1 LAGMGFGEPD
11 FAARQCKSNII
22 ESLITNVG
30 RVFLVDRTE
39 RKVAAALLTINSRV
53 AEVEELA
60 DTAGYDILYEIIQE
74 RRYPDPSYFV
84 GKGKLDEVKTILE
97 ENPIEALLING
108 EVEPGQHYI
117 LENTLKVECVDRIK
131 IVLNIFAKR
140 AHSKEAMLQVEK
152 AKLQYEMPFLKEWIH
167 NAKAGEHPGFLGG
180 GEYAINT
187 YYDLIKKRMKKIDTE
202 LKSMKEDQALR
213 RLQRKKK
220 GFYLVCL
227 AGYTNAGKSSLM
239 KKLTGESV
247 IIENKMFSTLSTT
260 TRKMENVKKEVLL
273 TDTIGFLE
281 NLPHFMIESF
291 RNTIEDIF
299 NADLV
304 LLVLD
309 SSDEMPEVIRK
320 LRTSKGILLP
330 DIDPTNIMVILNK
343 TDLLKF
349 GMKERIDIV
358 RTEFPQSE
366 IVLTSVKDNYGL
378 DVVKSKIL
386 EKFTYP
392 IELNFEAPQSGE
404 LQSLLSSLYDSCDV
418 TTIEYGPITKV
429 SLRCKSDDRDR
440 IAKTV
445 ISLEGTVI
453 PNPPSEETAVPPEM

>member
-1 LAGMGFGEPD
+1 MAESGP
-11 FAARQCKSNII
+11 ARALLGCDSIQKNII
-22 ESLITNVG
+22 EPVITNEG
-30 RVFLVDRTE
+30 RVILVDRTE
-39 RKVAAALLTINSRV
+39 QKITAALLTLNNRV
-53 AEVEELA
+53 AEVEELS
-60 DTAGYDILYEIIQE
+60 DTAGYDILYEIIQD

-84 GKGKLDEVKTILE
+84 GKGKLEEVKEILE
-97 ENPIEALLING
+97 ETPVNALLING
-108 EVEPGQHYI
+108 EIEPGQHYI
-117 LENTLKVECVDRIK
+117 IENLLKVEVVDRIK
-131 IVLNIFAKR
+131 IVLNIFTKR
-140 AHSKEAMLQVEK
+140 AHSKESMLQVEK
-152 AKLQYEMPFLKEWIH
+152 AKLKYEMPFLKEWIH

-187 YYDLIKKRMKKIDTE
+187 YYDLIRKRMKKIDIE

-213 RLQRKKK
+213 RHQRKKK

-239 KKLTGESV
+239 RKLTGESV
-247 IIENKMFSTLSTT
+247 LIENKMFSTLSTT
-260 TRKMENVKKEVLL
+260 TRKMENVKKEILL

-299 NADLV
+299 NADVV

-330 DIDPTNIMVILNK
+330 EIDPNNIIVVLNK

-349 GMKERIDIV
+349 GMKERIDVV
-358 RTEFPQSE
+358 RAEFPKSE
-366 IVLTSVKDNYGL
+366 IVLTSVMENYGL
-378 DVVKSKIL
+378 DVLRSKIL

-392 IELNFEAPQSGE
+392 VELRFNAPQSGE
-404 LQSLLSSLYDSCDV
+404 LQSLLSGLYDICDV
-418 TTIEYGPITKV
+418 ISIEYGPITKV
-429 SLRCKSDDRDR
+429 SLRCKADDRDR

-445 ISLEGTVI
+445 VELGGSVV
-453 PNPPSEETAVPPEM
+453 PNPPVQQNAVPPEM

>member
-1 LAGMGFGEPD
+1 M
-11 FAARQCKSNII
+11 
-22 ESLITNVG
+22 
-30 RVFLVDRTE
+30 VDRTE
-39 RKVAAALLTINSRV
+39 KKITAALVTINSRV

-74 RRYPDPSYFV
+74 RRYSDPSYFV
-84 GKGKLDEVKTILE
+84 GKGKLDEIKTILE
-97 ENPIEALLING
+97 ENPVEVLLING
-108 EVEPGQHYI
+108 ELEPGQHYI
-117 LENTLKVECVDRIK
+117 LENTLKIECVDRIK
-131 IVLNIFAKR
+131 VVLNIFTKR

-187 YYDLIKKRMKKIDTE
+187 YYDLIKKRMKKIDTD
-202 LKSMKEDQALR
+202 LKSMKDDQALR
-213 RLQRKKK
+213 RQQRKKK

-239 KKLTGESV
+239 KKMTGESV

-260 TRKMENVKKEVLL
+260 TRKMENVKKEILL

-309 SSDEMPEVIRK
+309 SSDDMPEVIRK

-330 DIDPTNIMVILNK
+330 EIDPLNIVVVLNK
-343 TDLLKF
+343 TDLLRF
-349 GMKERIDIV
+349 GMKERIDVV
-358 RTEFPQSE
+358 RAEFPQSE
-366 IVLTSVKDNYGL
+366 IVLTSVKNDYGL
-378 DVVKSKIL
+378 DVLRTKIL

-392 IELNFEAPQSGE
+392 IELNFAAPQSGE
-404 LQSLLSSLYDSCDV
+404 LQSLLSGLYDICDV
-418 TTIEYGPITKV
+418 ISIEYGPITKV
-429 SLRCKSDDRDR
+429 SLRCKLDDRDR
-440 IAKTV
+440 IAKSV
-445 ISLEGTVI
+445 IALDGSVI
-453 PNPPSEETAVPPEM
+453 PNDPARDNTVPPEM

>member
-1 LAGMGFGEPD
+1 M
-11 FAARQCKSNII
+11 
-22 ESLITNVG
+22 
-30 RVFLVDRTE
+30 VDRTE
-39 RKVAAALLTINSRV
+39 RKITAALLTLNTRV

-74 RRYPDPSYFV
+74 KRYPDPSYFV
-84 GKGKLDEVKTILE
+84 GKGKMEEVKTILE
-97 ENPIEALLING
+97 ENPVEALLING
-108 EVEPGQHYI
+108 EIEPGQHFTI
-117 LENTLKVECVDRIK
+117 ENMLKLECVDRIK
-131 IVLNIFAKR
+131 IVLNIFTKR

-152 AKLQYEMPFLKEWIH
+152 AKLKYEMPFLREWIH

-187 YYDLIKKRMKKIDTE
+187 YYDLIRKRMKKIDID

-213 RLQRKKK
+213 RQQRKKK

-260 TRKMENVKKEVLL
+260 TRKMENVKKEILL

-281 NLPHFMIESF
+281 NLPHFLIESF

-299 NADLV
+299 NADIV

-309 SSDEMPEVIRK
+309 SSDDMPEVIRK

-330 DIDPTNIMVILNK
+330 DIDPANIIVVLNK

-349 GMKERIDIV
+349 GMKDRIDIIKA
-358 RTEFPQSE
+358 ELPQSE
-366 IVLTSVKDNYGL
+366 IVLTSVMESYGL
-378 DVVKSKIL
+378 DVLRSKIL

-404 LQSLLSSLYDSCDV
+404 LQSLLSRLYDISDV
-418 TTIEYGPITKV
+418 TSIEYGPMTTV
-429 SLRCKSDDRDR
+429 SLRCKADARDH
-440 IAKTV
+440 IAKMV
-445 ISLEGTVI
+445 IALEGHI
-453 PNPPSEETAVPPEM
+453 LPNPPDPEKDAPSET

>member
-1 LAGMGFGEPD
+1 MVE
-11 FAARQCKSNII
+11 
-22 ESLITNVG
+22 
-30 RVFLVDRTE
+30 RTE
-39 RKVAAALLTINSRV
+39 RKITAALLTLNRRV

-60 DTAGYDILYEIIQE
+60 DTAGYDILYEILQE
-74 RRYPDPSYFV
+74 KRYPDPSYFI
-84 GKGKLDEVKTILE
+84 GKGKLEDVKTILE
-97 ENPIEALLING
+97 ENPVEALLING
-108 EVEPGQHYI
+108 EIEPGQHYTI
-117 LENTLKVECVDRIK
+117 ENMLKVEVVDRIK
-131 IVLNIFAKR
+131 IVLNIFTKR
-140 AHSKEAMLQVEK
+140 AHSKESMLQVEK
-152 AKLQYEMPFLKEWIH
+152 AKLKYEMPFLREWIH

-180 GEYAINT
+180 GEYAIDV
-187 YYDLIKKRMKKIDTE
+187 YYDLIKKRMKKIDID

-213 RLQRKKK
+213 RRQRKKK

-239 KKLTGESV
+239 KKMTGESV

-260 TRKMENVKKEVLL
+260 TRKMENVKKEILL

-281 NLPHFMIESF
+281 NLPHFLMESF

-304 LLVLD
+304 VLVLD
-309 SSDEMPEVIRK
+309 SSDEVSEVIRK

-330 DIDPTNIMVILNK
+330 DIDPMKIIVVLNK

-349 GMKERIDIV
+349 GMKERIDVV
-358 RTEFPQSE
+358 RTEFPESE

-378 DVVKSKIL
+378 DVLRSKML

-404 LQSLLSSLYDSCDV
+404 LQSLLSGLYDICDV
-418 TTIEYGPITKV
+418 TSIEYGPVTKV
-429 SLRCKSDDRDR
+429 SLFCKADDRDR
-440 IAKTV
+440 IAKSV
-445 ISLEGTVI
+445 IALEGFVI
-453 PNPPSEETAVPPEM
+453 PNTPAPEETVPPEM

>member
-1 LAGMGFGEPD
+1 MG
-11 FAARQCKSNII
+11 
-22 ESLITNVG
+22 
-30 RVFLVDRTE
+30 DRTE
-39 RKVAAALLTINSRV
+39 RKIAAALLTLNGRV

-60 DTAGYDILYEIIQE
+60 DTAGYEILYEIRQE
-74 RRYPDPSYFV
+74 KRYPDPSYFV

-97 ENPIEALLING
+97 ENPVEALLING
-108 EVEPGQHYI
+108 EIEPGQHYT
-117 LENTLKVECVDRIK
+117 LENTLKVEVVDRIK
-131 IVLNIFAKR
+131 IVLNIFTKR

-187 YYDLIKKRMKKIDTE
+187 YYDLIKKRMKKIDTD

-213 RLQRKKK
+213 RQQRKKK

-239 KKLTGESV
+239 KRMTGESV

-260 TRKMENVKKEVLL
+260 TRKMENVKKEILL

-299 NADLV
+299 NADIV

-320 LRTSKGILLP
+320 LKTSKGILLP
-330 DIDPTNIMVILNK
+330 DIDPNNIIIVLNK
-343 TDLLKF
+343 TDLLQF
-349 GMKERIDIV
+349 GMKERVDV
-358 RTEFPQSE
+358 VKAEFPQSE
-366 IVLTSVKDNYGL
+366 IVLTSVVNNYGL
-378 DVVKSKIL
+378 DVLRAKIL
-386 EKFTYP
+386 EKFIYP
-392 IELNFEAPQSGE
+392 VALKFEAPQSGE
-404 LQSLLSSLYDSCDV
+404 LQSLLSNLYDICDV
-418 TTIEYGPITKV
+418 TSIEYGPKTKV
-429 SLRCKSDDRDR
+429 SVQCKADDRDR

-445 ISLEGTVI
+445 IALGGSIVSDPLTPENGF
-453 PNPPSEETAVPPEM
+453 PPEM

>member
-1 LAGMGFGEPD
+1 LA
-11 FAARQCKSNII
+11 
-22 ESLITNVG
+22 
-30 RVFLVDRTE
+30 DRTE
-39 RKVAAALLTINSRV
+39 RKISAALLTLNNRV

-60 DTAGYDILYEIIQE
+60 GTAGYDIVYEILQDK
-74 RRYPDPSYFV
+74 RYPDPSYFV
-84 GKGKLDEVKTILE
+84 GKGKLEEVKEILG
-97 ENPIEALLING
+97 ENPVDVLLING
-108 EVEPGQHYI
+108 EIEPGQHYI
-117 LENTLKVECVDRIK
+117 IENLLKLEVVDRIK
-131 IVLNIFAKR
+131 IVLNIFTKR
-140 AHSKEAMLQVEK
+140 AHSKESMLQVEK
-152 AKLQYEMPFLKEWIH
+152 AKLKYEMPFLKEWIH

-187 YYDLIKKRMKKIDTE
+187 YYDLIRKRMKKIDIE
-202 LKSMKEDQALR
+202 LKSMKEDQSLR
-213 RLQRKKK
+213 RQQRKKK

-239 KKLTGESV
+239 KRLTGESV

-260 TRKMENVKKEVLL
+260 TRKMENVKKEILL

-309 SSDEMPEVIRK
+309 SSDGMPEVIRK
-320 LRTSKGILLP
+320 LKTSKGILLP
-330 DIDPTNIMVILNK
+330 DIDPINIIIVLNK

-358 RTEFPQSE
+358 RSEFPQSE

-378 DVVKSKIL
+378 DVLRTKIL

-392 IELNFEAPQSGE
+392 VELNFSAPQSGG
-404 LQSLLSSLYDSCDV
+404 LQSLLSGIYDICDV
-418 TTIEYGPITKV
+418 VSIDYGPITKV
-429 SLRCKSDDRDR
+429 SLRCKAEDRDR
-440 IAKTV
+440 IAKNV
-445 ISLEGTVI
+445 MALEGSVI
-453 PNPPSEETAVPPEM
+453 PNAPSPENAVPPEM

>member
-1 LAGMGFGEPD
+1 
-11 FAARQCKSNII
+11 
-22 ESLITNVG
+22 
-30 RVFLVDRTE
+30 LVDRTE
-39 RKVAAALLTINSRV
+39 RKISAAMLTINRRV

-60 DTAGYDILYEIIQE
+60 DTAGYDILYEILQDK
-74 RRYPDPSYFV
+74 RYPDPSFFV
-84 GKGKLDEVKTILE
+84 GKGKMEEVEEILK
-97 ENPIEALLING
+97 ENPVEALLING
-108 EVEPGQHYI
+108 EIEPGQHFI
-117 LENTLKVECVDRIK
+117 IENLLKVEVVDRIK
-131 IVLNIFAKR
+131 IVLNIFTKR

-152 AKLQYEMPFLKEWIH
+152 AKLKYEMPFLKEWIH

-180 GEYAINT
+180 GEYAVNT
-187 YYDLIKKRMKKIDTE
+187 YYDLIRKRMKKIDIE

-213 RLQRKKK
+213 RHQRKKK

-260 TRKMENVKKEVLL
+260 TRKMENVKKEILL

-299 NADLV
+299 NADIV

-309 SSDEMPEVIRK
+309 SSDEMDEVIRK

-330 DIDPTNIMVILNK
+330 DIDPNNIIVVLNK

-358 RTEFPQSE
+358 KAEFPKSE
-366 IVLTSVKDNYGL
+366 IVLTSVKDDYGL
-378 DVVKSKIL
+378 DILRSKIL
-386 EKFTYP
+386 EKFIYP
-392 IELNFEAPQSGE
+392 TALSFEAPQSGE
-404 LQSLLSSLYDSCDV
+404 LQSFLSGLYDICDV
-418 TTIEYGPITKV
+418 DSIEYGPVTRV
-429 SLRCKSDDRDR
+429 SIRCKAEDRDR
-440 IAKTV
+440 IAKIV
-445 ISLEGTVI
+445 ISLEGSVI
-453 PNPPSEETAVPPEM
+453 PNPPEPETVVPPEM

>member
-1 LAGMGFGEPD
+1 MG
-11 FAARQCKSNII
+11 
-22 ESLITNVG
+22 
-30 RVFLVDRTE
+30 DRTE
-39 RKVAAALLTINSRV
+39 RKITAALLTLNGRV

-60 DTAGYDILYEIIQE
+60 DTAGYDILYEIQQE
-74 RRYPDPSYFV
+74 KRYPDPSYFV

-97 ENPIEALLING
+97 ENPVEALLING
-108 EVEPGQHYI
+108 EIEPGQHYT
-117 LENTLKVECVDRIK
+117 LENTLKVEVVDRIK
-131 IVLNIFAKR
+131 IVLNIFTKR

-187 YYDLIKKRMKKIDTE
+187 YYDLIKKRMKKIDTD

-213 RLQRKKK
+213 RQQRKKK

-239 KKLTGESV
+239 KRMTGESV

-260 TRKMENVKKEVLL
+260 TRKMENVKKEILL

-299 NADLV
+299 NADIV

-320 LRTSKGILLP
+320 LKTSKGILLP
-330 DIDPTNIMVILNK
+330 DIDPNNIIIVLNK
-343 TDLLKF
+343 TDLLPF
-349 GMKERIDIV
+349 GMKERIDV
-358 RTEFPQSE
+358 VKAEFPQSE
-366 IVLTSVKDNYGL
+366 IVLTSVVKNYGL
-378 DVVKSKIL
+378 DVLRAKIL
-386 EKFTYP
+386 EKFIYP
-392 IELNFEAPQSGE
+392 VSLNFEAPQSGE
-404 LQSLLSSLYDSCDV
+404 LQSLLSGLYDICDV
-418 TTIEYGPITKV
+418 TSIEYGPKTKV
-429 SLRCKSDDRDR
+429 SIQCKADDRGR

-445 ISLEGTVI
+445 IALGGNIISDPLARE
-453 PNPPSEETAVPPEM
+453 NESPPEM

>member
-1 LAGMGFGEPD
+1 LGFGEAD
-11 FAARQCKSNII
+11 FARRQCKSNII
-22 ESLITNVG
+22 EPVITNDG

-39 RKVAAALLTINSRV
+39 RKIAAALMTLNSRV

-97 ENPIEALLING
+97 ENPIEVLLING

-117 LENTLKVECVDRIK
+117 LENTLKLECVDRIK

-213 RLQRKKK
+213 RHQRKKK

-260 TRKMENVKKEVLL
+260 TRKMENVKKEILL

-320 LRTSKGILLP
+320 LKTSKGILLP
-330 DIDPTNIMVILNK
+330 DIDPANIVVVLNK

-358 RTEFPQSE
+358 RAEFPQSE

-392 IELNFEAPQSGE
+392 VELNFEAPQSGE

-418 TTIEYGPITKV
+418 TAIEYGPMTKV

-445 ISLEGTVI
+445 IALEGSVI
-453 PNPPSEETAVPPEM
+453 PNPPSKETAVPPEM

>member
-1 LAGMGFGEPD
+1 
-11 FAARQCKSNII
+11 
-22 ESLITNVG
+22 
-30 RVFLVDRTE
+30 LVDRTE
-39 RKVAAALLTINSRV
+39 RKITAALLTLNSRV

-74 RRYPDPSYFV
+74 KRYPDPSYFV
-84 GKGKLDEVKTILE
+84 GKGKLDEVKEILE
-97 ENPIEALLING
+97 ENPVEALLING
-108 EVEPGQHYI
+108 EVEPGQHYV
-117 LENTLKVECVDRIK
+117 LENTLKIECVDRIK
-131 IVLNIFAKR
+131 IVLNIFTKR

-187 YYDLIKKRMKKIDTE
+187 YYDLIKKRMKRIDLE

-213 RLQRKKK
+213 RQQRKKK

-239 KKLTGESV
+239 KRMTGESV

-260 TRKMENVKKEVLL
+260 TRKMENVKKEILL

-281 NLPHFMIESF
+281 NLPHFLIESF

-330 DIDPTNIMVILNK
+330 DIDPANIIIVLNK

-349 GMKERIDIV
+349 GMKERIDVV
-358 RTEFPQSE
+358 RAEFPQSE
-366 IVLTSVKDNYGL
+366 IVLTSVIQNYGL
-378 DVVKSKIL
+378 DVLRTKIL

-392 IELNFEAPQSGE
+392 VELNFEAPQSGE
-404 LQSLLSSLYDSCDV
+404 LQSLLSSLYDICDV
-418 TTIEYGPITKV
+418 ISIVYGPVTQV
-429 SLRCKSDDRDR
+429 SLRCKADDRDR

-445 ISLEGTVI
+445 IALEGKVIAEPLSPEKTV
-453 PNPPSEETAVPPEM
+453 PQEM

>member
-1 LAGMGFGEPD
+1 MA
-11 FAARQCKSNII
+11 
-22 ESLITNVG
+22 
-30 RVFLVDRTE
+30 DRTDQ
-39 RKVAAALLTINSRV
+39 KITAALLTLNSRV

-74 RRYPDPSYFV
+74 KRYPDPSFFV
-84 GKGKLDEVKTILE
+84 GKGKLDEVKEILQD
-97 ENPIEALLING
+97 NPVDALLING
-108 EVEPGQHYI
+108 EVEPGQHYV

-187 YYDLIKKRMKKIDTE
+187 YYDLIKKRMKRIDLE

-213 RLQRKKK
+213 RQQRKKK

-239 KKLTGESV
+239 KRLTGESV

-260 TRKMENVKKEVLL
+260 TRKMENVKKEILL

-330 DIDPTNIMVILNK
+330 DIDPANIIIVLNK

-349 GMKERIDIV
+349 GMKERIDVV
-358 RTEFPQSE
+358 RSEFPKSE
-366 IVLTSVKDNYGL
+366 IVLTSVIDNYGL
-378 DVVKSKIL
+378 DVLRSKIL

-392 IELNFEAPQSGE
+392 VELNFEAPQSGG
-404 LQSLLSSLYDSCDV
+404 LQSLLSSLYDICDV
-418 TTIEYGPITKV
+418 NSVVYGPVTQV
-429 SLRCKSDDRDR
+429 SLRCKAEDRDR
-440 IAKTV
+440 IAKNV
-445 ISLEGTVI
+445 IALEGKVLSGPLGPENTI
-453 PNPPSEETAVPPEM
+453 PQEM

>member
-1 LAGMGFGEPD
+1 LA
-11 FAARQCKSNII
+11 
-22 ESLITNVG
+22 
-30 RVFLVDRTE
+30 DRTE
-39 RKVAAALLTINSRV
+39 QKITAALLTLNSRV

-74 RRYPDPSYFV
+74 KRYPDPSFFV
-84 GKGKLDEVKTILE
+84 GKGKLDEVKEILE
-97 ENPIEALLING
+97 QNPVGALLING
-108 EVEPGQHYI
+108 EVEPGQHYV

-152 AKLQYEMPFLKEWIH
+152 ARLQYEMPFLKEWIH

-187 YYDLIKKRMKKIDTE
+187 YYDLIKKRMKRIDLE

-213 RLQRKKK
+213 RQQRKKK

-239 KKLTGESV
+239 KRMTGESV
-247 IIENKMFSTLSTT
+247 TIENKMFSTLSTT
-260 TRKMENVKKEVLL
+260 TRKMENVKKEILL

-281 NLPHFMIESF
+281 NLPHFLIESF

-320 LRTSKGILLP
+320 LKTSKGILLP
-330 DIDPTNIMVILNK
+330 DIDPVNIIIVLNK

-349 GMKERIDIV
+349 GMKERIDVV
-358 RTEFPQSE
+358 RAEFPQSE
-366 IVLTSVKDNYGL
+366 IVLTSVIENYGL
-378 DVVKSKIL
+378 DVIRSKIL

-392 IELNFEAPQSGE
+392 VELNFEAPQSGE
-404 LQSLLSSLYDSCDV
+404 LQSLLSSLYDICDV
-418 TTIEYGPITKV
+418 TSIVYGSLTQV
-429 SLRCKSDDRDR
+429 SLRCKAEDRDR

-445 ISLEGTVI
+445 IALEGRVLPGPLGPEKTI
-453 PNPPSEETAVPPEM
+453 PQEM